1 MSKEMV
7 TIPWHDDEK
16 YTVNG
21 IKMVYA
27 KNSVDR
33 NDNYIATYTGLML
46 ESNLRLMGYE
56 VVKPKR
62 IRILDSQTRK
72 EAVQ

>member
-1 MSKEMV
+1 MSKESV

-21 IKMVYA
+21 IKMVYM
-27 KNSVDR
+27 KNSVDKG
-33 NDNYIATYTGLML
+33 DNYIATYTGLML

-62 IRILDSQTRK
+62 MRIIESNSREVTSR
-72 EAVQ
+72 

>member
-1 MSKEMV
+1 MSKESV

-16 YTVNG
+16 YTVND
-21 IKMVYA
+21 IKMIYM
-27 KNSVDR
+27 KNSADKG
-33 NDNYIATYTGLML
+33 DNYVATYTGLML

-62 IRILDSQTRK
+62 MRTIETNTR
-72 EAVQ
+72 EVTFR

>member
-1 MSKEMV
+1 MATESV

-21 IKMVYA
+21 IKMVYV
-27 KNSVDR
+27 KNGVTQDH
-33 NDNYIATYTGLML
+33 YIATYDGLML

-56 VVKPKR
+56 VVRPKR
-62 IRILDSQTRK
+62 MRILESHTRK
-72 EAVQ
+72 VAVQ

>member
-7 TIPWHDDEK
+7 TIPWHDEEK

-21 IKMVYA
+21 IKMVYT
-27 KNSVDR
+27 KNGVDK
-33 NDNYIATYTGLML
+33 NDSYIATYTGLML

-62 IRILDSQTRK
+62 IRILDSQTRR
-72 EAVQ
+72 ETVQ